1 MIRIPTGRRP
11 RRAEWQ
17 VRCVGTAA
25 IQRAAETEAP
35 KTRCKNIESIGLP
48 TLSLLLQLVL
58 HRLSFLF
65 RHRSLLGRRLK
76 LSSSL
81 LLLCRRF
88 LLSLLLSL
96 LLAERLLLLS
106 LLCLLRGLLLLS
118 AECFLLAK
126 LFLLLELLLPQLFLL
141 HFELLL
147 LL

>member
-65 RHRSLLGRRLK
+65 RSVSDAKWPSTLSDSSMMTRS
-76 LSSSL
+76 
-81 LLLCRRF
+81 
-88 LLSLLLSL
+88 
-96 LLAERLLLLS
+96 
-106 LLCLLRGLLLLS
+106 
-118 AECFLLAK
+118 
-126 LFLLLELLLPQLFLL
+126 
-141 HFELLL
+141 
-147 LL
+147 